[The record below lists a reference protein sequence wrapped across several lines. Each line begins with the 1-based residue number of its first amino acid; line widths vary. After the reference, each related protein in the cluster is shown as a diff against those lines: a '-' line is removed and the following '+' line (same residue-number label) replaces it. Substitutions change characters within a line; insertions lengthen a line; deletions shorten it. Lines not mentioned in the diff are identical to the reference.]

1 MDLESASLLLISTSS
16 SRSFAF
22 MCLYSLYSSA
32 IGVRSSFWTFLEEAK
47 GREAEA
53 HFLSVLQDSM
63 HQELPSGKHV
73 FYQPAESVLVIE
85 SWYLD
90 GLNLDK

>member
-1 MDLESASLLLISTSS
+1 M
-16 SRSFAF
+16 
-22 MCLYSLYSSA
+22 
-32 IGVRSSFWTFLEEAK
+32 RSSFWTFLEEAK

-63 HQELPSGKHV
+63 HQELPSGNHV

-90 GLNLDK
+90 GLDLDK